1 MKDFVRL
8 RNEVELIEQDNER
21 LKDQNLANAKTDADR
36 QIIDL
41 KNQVAGLND
50 QNSLLKLDIE
60 GRDRRIVDLK
70 NQMMASQ
77 NSPIITNVGPQD
89 SGQMRSQVIAL
100 EGSLQAARDAQN
112 RARMEADRL
121 GMELQQS
128 RQREASLETSL
139 RNALA
144 NGRSIPVPNQ
154 NSLSTPLSPGLSNA
168 QIIELENLKQ
178 QNKRLQDQL
187 ASAATN
193 SDRDLLE
200 QRIRDLNQR
209 NLTAQVQLDQER
221 KRSKDLQRE
230 LEDAKNIKRGII
242 EKGESAS
249 LKADLLNEELSNAR
263 N

>member
-1 MKDFVRL
+1 
-8 RNEVELIEQDNER
+8 
-21 LKDQNLANAKTDADR
+21 
-36 QIIDL
+36 
-41 KNQVAGLND
+41 
-50 QNSLLKLDIE
+50 
-60 GRDRRIVDLK
+60 
-70 NQMMASQ
+70 
-77 NSPIITNVGPQD
+77 
-89 SGQMRSQVIAL
+89 
-100 EGSLQAARDAQN
+100 
-112 RARMEADRL
+112 MEADRL

-221 KRSKDLQRE
+221 KRSR
-230 LEDAKNIKRGII
+230 IY
-242 EKGESAS
+242 KGNLRMRRILNVAS
-249 LKADLLNEELSNAR
+249 LKKESLLL
-263 N
+263 

>member
-1 MKDFVRL
+1 M
-8 RNEVELIEQDNER
+8 
-21 LKDQNLANAKTDADR
+21 
-36 QIIDL
+36 
-41 KNQVAGLND
+41 
-50 QNSLLKLDIE
+50 
-60 GRDRRIVDLK
+60 
-70 NQMMASQ
+70 
-77 NSPIITNVGPQD
+77 
-89 SGQMRSQVIAL
+89 
-100 EGSLQAARDAQN
+100 
-112 RARMEADRL
+112 
-121 GMELQQS
+121 
-128 RQREASLETSL
+128 
-139 RNALA
+139 A

-263 N
+263 NRIDSLEKADCCS

>member
-1 MKDFVRL
+1 
-8 RNEVELIEQDNER
+8 
-21 LKDQNLANAKTDADR
+21 
-36 QIIDL
+36 
-41 KNQVAGLND
+41 
-50 QNSLLKLDIE
+50 
-60 GRDRRIVDLK
+60 
-70 NQMMASQ
+70 
-77 NSPIITNVGPQD
+77 
-89 SGQMRSQVIAL
+89 MRSQVIAL

-263 N
+263 NRIDSLEKALIAAREAIRVLRSGGNNNSLINVSLNTPTPNLPFLVLLQEGLLSLFLPKN